1 MDVMVY
7 YIIGIIS
14 FAIVSLAQAYVK
26 RNYSKYSKVDSK
38 GNITGAEIARK
49 ILKANGLDK
58 VYVVETQGVLTDHY
72 DPSRKVVRLSSSNYN
87 DTSIAAVAVA
97 AHECG
102 HALQDK
108 DNYFLLRLRAA
119 LVPIV
124 NISNK
129 AGYII
134 IMIGVFANIFN
145 LVILGIILLG
155 SILLF
160 HLVTLPVEIN
170 ASKRAMEKIE
180 KMHLLTGD
188 EVGKGRSMLIAAALT
203 YVASVLSSL
212 LEIFRLLLVY
222 GNRDE

>member
-1 MDVMVY
+1 MDVTIY
-7 YIIGIIS
+7 YIIGAIS
-14 FAIVSLAQAYVK
+14 FAIVSLAQGYVK
-26 RNYSKYSKVDSK
+26 RNYNKYSKVDSK

-108 DNYFLLRLRAA
+108 ENYFLLRLRAA

-145 LVILGIILLG
+145 LVILGIMLLG
-155 SILLF
+155 AILLF

>member
-1 MDVMVY
+1 MDVTIY
-7 YIIGIIS
+7 YIIGAIS
-14 FAIVSLAQAYVK
+14 FAIVSLAQGYVK
-26 RNYSKYSKVDSK
+26 RNYNKYSKVDSK

-145 LVILGIILLG
+145 LVILGIMLLG
-155 SILLF
+155 AILLF

>member
-7 YIIGIIS
+7 YIIGAIS
-14 FAIVSLAQAYVK
+14 FAIVSLAQGYVK
-26 RNYSKYSKVDSK
+26 RNYNKYSKVDSK

-134 IMIGVFANIFN
+134 IMIGVAANIFN
-145 LVILGIILLG
+145 LVILGIMLLG
-155 SILLF
+155 AILLF

>member
-1 MDVMVY
+1 MDIMVY
-7 YIIGIIS
+7 YIIGAIS
-14 FAIVSLAQAYVK
+14 VGVALIAQRFVMG
-26 RNYSKYSKVDSK
+26 NYNKYSKEDSK
-38 GNITGAEIARK
+38 GKLTGAEVARK

-87 DTSIAAVAVA
+87 DSSIAAVSVA

-108 DNYFLLRLRAA
+108 DNYFLLRLRAS
-119 LVPIV
+119 LVPIA

-134 IMIGVFANIFN
+134 ITIGAIANIFN
-145 LVILGIILLG
+145 LVIIGILLLG
-155 SILLF
+155 VILLF

-188 EVGKGRSMLIAAALT
+188 EVNKGRNMLIAAALT

-212 LEIFRLLLVY
+212 LEILRLLFVY
-222 GNRDE
+222 GNRDD

>member
-14 FAIVSLAQAYVK
+14 FAIVSLAQGYVK

-102 HALQDK
+102 HALRDK

-145 LVILGIILLG
+145 LVILGIMLLG
-155 SILLF
+155 AILLF

>member
-1 MDVMVY
+1 MDVTIY
-7 YIIGIIS
+7 YIIGAIS
-14 FAIVSLAQAYVK
+14 FAIVSLAQGYVK
-26 RNYSKYSKVDSK
+26 RNYNKYSKVDSK

>member
-1 MDVMVY
+1 MDVMIY
-7 YIIGIIS
+7 YIIGALSLGI
-14 FAIVSLAQAYVK
+14 SLAAQAFIKSSY
-26 RNYSKYSKVDSK
+26 NKYSKVDNK
-38 GNITGAEIARK
+38 NKMTGAEVARK
-49 ILKANGLDK
+49 ILKENGLEK

-87 DTSIAAVAVA
+87 DASISAASVA

-108 DNYFLLRLRAA
+108 EGYFLLRLRAA
-119 LVPIV
+119 LVPVV
-124 NISNK
+124 NLSNK

-134 IMIGVFANIFN
+134 LMIGAVANIFN
-145 LVILGIILLG
+145 LVMLGILLIG
-155 SILLF
+155 AIFIF

-170 ASKRAMEKIE
+170 ASKRAMTKIKE
-180 KMHLLTGD
+180 MDLLKGD
-188 EVGKGRSMLIAAALT
+188 EVSEGRTVLIAAALT

-212 LEIFRLLLVY
+212 LEIFRLLLIY